1 MEQSAGQRS
10 SVATNAT
17 VDLEVLDCT
26 VCCHPLKPPVLQ
38 CGVGHVIC
46 SSCHGKLPDKNRCHV
61 CAMDTAYNRCFAVEQ
76 ILRSILV
83 PCRNA
88 GYGCD
93 AKTAYHDSDS
103 HEDGCPHAPC
113 FCPELGCGFAGATS
127 SLPAHFTGGHGWPL
141 ATEFRRARA
150 FDLQVQEGK
159 RVLRDVDGGH
169 LFLVDVAP
177 AGPAGLAGAVL
188 LLDPHAGA
196 KVKPKFECHVA
207 FHCRATGW
215 RSSSEFPVR
224 STALAGGSLPA
235 DCYAFVVPRVAHPP
249 ATASIIVSV
258 YDVSKKRPRNGDIRQ
273 HLKSRVN

>member
-38 CGVGHVIC
+38 G
-46 SSCHGKLPDKNRCHV
+46 S
-61 CAMDTAYNRCFAVEQ
+61 
-76 ILRSILV
+76 
-83 PCRNA
+83 NA
-88 GYGCD
+88 
-93 AKTAYHDSDS
+93 KRAYHDSDS

-113 FCPELGCGFAGATS
+113 FCPEPGCGFAGATS
-127 SLPAHFTGGHGWPL
+127 SLPAHFTGGHGWPP

-196 KVKPKFECHVA
+196 KAKPKFECHVA

-224 STALAGGSLPA
+224 STALDGGSLPA

>member
-10 SVATNAT
+10 SVATIAT
-17 VDLEVLDCT
+17 VDLEVLDRT

-103 HEDGCPHAPC
+103 HEDGCPHAP
-113 FCPELGCGFAGATS
+113 
-127 SLPAHFTGGHGWPL
+127 
-141 ATEFRRARA
+141 RARA

-196 KVKPKFECHVA
+196 KAKPKFECHVA

-249 ATASIIVSV
+249 TTASIIVSV

>member
-26 VCCHPLKPPVLQ
+26 VCCHPLKPPV
-38 CGVGHVIC
+38 
-46 SSCHGKLPDKNRCHV
+46 
-61 CAMDTAYNRCFAVEQ
+61 
-76 ILRSILV
+76 
-83 PCRNA
+83 
-88 GYGCD
+88 
-93 AKTAYHDSDS
+93 
-103 HEDGCPHAPC
+103 
-113 FCPELGCGFAGATS
+113 
-127 SLPAHFTGGHGWPL
+127 
-141 ATEFRRARA
+141 
-150 FDLQVQEGK
+150 LQVQEGK

-196 KVKPKFECHVA
+196 KAKPKFECHVA

-224 STALAGGSLPA
+224 STALDGGSLPA